1 MYFKRITRVVAMLVV
16 ALVISS
22 VALVSFSGRTNAQNQ
37 TPTPLA
43 IGVIGLPDS
52 PTAFGVTLA
61 IQRIKAQGPLTL
73 PDGSEVTLNVT
84 TQDAPTAA
92 DVGTA
97 ITELKKNNV
106 IAIFGPDDD
115 AVPLGT
121 LQPLNTSTL
130 PVFTGATT
138 TALKPGGLIFRTLA
152 SDTWQ
157 MSALSQVLVGD
168 LKKDK
173 FAIYQG
179 NTDVGEN
186 AAELF
191 GPLTK
196 LGKAPSPPG
205 IQTPAGK
212 TADPVK
218 VLMGSNTNAI
228 IAFAKIRQVR
238 ECYRP

>member
-1 MYFKRITRVVAMLVV
+1 MYIKRITRVVAMLVV

-22 VALVSFSGRTNAQNQ
+22 VALVSFTGRTNAQNQ

-43 IGVIGLPDS
+43 IGVIGVPDS

-61 IQRIKAQGPLTL
+61 IQRIKAQGPWTL
-73 PDGSEVTLNVT
+73 RDGSEVTLNVT
-84 TQDAPTAA
+84 TEDAPTAA
-92 DVGTA
+92 DVGSA

-115 AVPLGT
+115 AVTLGS
-121 LQPLNTSTL
+121 LQTLNTSSV

-138 TALKPGGLIFRTLA
+138 TALKPGGLIFRTRA
-152 SDTWQ
+152 NDSWQ

-179 NTDVGEN
+179 NADVGEKS
-186 AAELF
+186 AELVSA
-191 GPLTK
+191 LTK
-196 LGKAPSPPG
+196 LGKAPSPPV
-205 IQTPAGK
+205 IQTPDGK
-212 TADPVK
+212 TADAVK
-218 VLMGSNTNAI
+218 VLMGSNPNTI
-228 IAFAKIRQVR
+228 IAFGTM
-238 ECYRP
+238 